1 MKKYIK
7 VINKVG
13 SSCTYKEQTYRV
25 EEEGLCQWQR
35 QGTVLRLVTIFSWD
49 QVDLRSIKA

>member
-13 SSCTYKEQTYRV
+13 TSCSYKEQTYRV